1 MKFLPKLLLLG
12 LGVMLLWLV
21 VREFDL
27 SEVGAQLRTL
37 GAGIVLVLAINTVAY
52 SIDTVSWHAM
62 LVKLPFRLS
71 DFWELWKIRMI
82 GSSYNQTV
90 PVVGIGGEPLK
101 VVLLK
106 RLLGI
111 GYGDGT
117 ASLIVFQT
125 VKLLSLVAV
134 ALGGYVVAL
143 TLVGLPASLSRAVPM
158 GLGVFAAVVSA
169 FFLFQR
175 FRMASLIVKLFHR
188 GWLRARLEKALG
200 GIRGVEDR
208 IVRFYTLEH
217 ARFAAAFALTTV
229 HVMLGAFEVF
239 TTAWLLGHSMDIWSA
254 WVVVALVEV
263 VKVGTFFIPI
273 SLGAQ
278 EGAMVLV
285 VGAIT
290 GNPTLGLSLAVV
302 RRIREFF
309 MILWGFAIGWRY
321 SFRRRTLA
329 AARSGETSR
338 PA

>member
-1 MKFLPKLLLLG
+1 MKFIPKLLLVCLG
-12 LGVMLLWLV
+12 LVLLWLV
-21 VREFDL
+21 VRDLDL

-37 GAGIVLVLAINTVAY
+37 GAGIVLVLAINTLAY
-52 SIDTVSWHAM
+52 SIDTVSWHVM
-62 LVKLPFRLS
+62 LAKVPFRFS
-71 DFWELWKIRMI
+71 GFWELWKIRMI

-106 RLLGI
+106 RSLGI
-111 GYGDGT
+111 GYRDSA

-125 VKLLSLVAV
+125 TKLLSLVAV
-134 ALGGYVVAL
+134 AIGGYVVAL
-143 TLVGLPASLSRAVPM
+143 ALVGLPSSLSRVAPIGV
-158 GLGVFAAVVSA
+158 GVFTAVVAA

-175 FRMASLIVKLFHR
+175 FRIASVIVKLFHR
-188 GWLRARLEKALG
+188 GWLRTRLVKALS
-200 GIRGVEDR
+200 GIREVEDLV
-208 IVRFYTLEH
+208 VRFYTTEH
-217 ARFAAAFALTTV
+217 ARFATAFTLTTV
-229 HVMLGAFEVF
+229 HVMLGAFEVY
-239 TTAWLLGHSMDIWSA
+239 TTAWLLGHPMDFWSS

-278 EGAMVLV
+278 DGAMVLV

-321 SFRRRTLA
+321 TFQRRMLAVAQGSETLT
-329 AARSGETSR
+329 E
-338 PA
+338 